1 MSVDFGDPASSLG
14 VYPGGQSEQPT
25 GPHYAD
31 QVPLWVSGE
40 YTKLNM
46 VGSADALPAEAKK
59 RSLKFK

>member
-1 MSVDFGDPASSLG
+1 